1 MVRHPETEQN
11 EKEDKIIRDEWTS
24 LYTTGSIAHEQQ
36 HLGSRDQNH
45 LHSTCK
51 QAPVHQHQLQPQ
63 ILFHSVILYFLF
75 INV

>member
-45 LHSTCK
+45 LH
-51 QAPVHQHQLQPQ
+51 APVNKLRFININFSLRFYF
-63 ILFHSVILYFLF
+63 ILLYFTSCL
-75 INV
+75 